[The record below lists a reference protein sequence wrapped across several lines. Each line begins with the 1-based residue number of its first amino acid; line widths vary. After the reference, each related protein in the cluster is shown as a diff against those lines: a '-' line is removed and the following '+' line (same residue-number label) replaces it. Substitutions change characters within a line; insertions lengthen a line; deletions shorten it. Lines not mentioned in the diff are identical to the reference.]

1 MAEYSTHPETYISLS
16 RKQTVAA
23 CVAALPVAQRSQF
36 LRFAEMLSAWF
47 NYQFHLRLENLKTQF
62 LGSIGDGAHAF
73 TEQLESMALDANF
86 SPIQLEEL
94 TQSLE
99 NSSLFKV
106 RLHVDFS
113 DFYEVKLFSRG
124 QSLQRETVPK
134 WFGLAEHEIEFVN
147 YDRVLVYLRYT
158 GTGSVSETA
167 ASETSKSE
175 TTLKLFQNVPR
186 ADLEMLFPNTQVRMR
201 LKDKL
206 LIGVPAFVGGL
217 IVLTTKL
224 GGSLLLL
231 AAIFSFWLG
240 IRSEPVELNQTN
252 LLVLATGAGALGA
265 YLFKQFGN
273 FKNRKIRFMK
283 TLTENLYFKNLDN
296 DLGVLVNLV
305 DYAAASENKEVL
317 LAYAELLLQTHTRA
331 TLAEA
336 VEQRLG
342 KKGFDIEGALQKL
355 TELEL
360 VTFDADEQIIPHNL
374 TNALQ
379 QMDKRWD
386 NLFDREGYS

>member
-1 MAEYSTHPETYISLS
+1 
-16 RKQTVAA
+16 
-23 CVAALPVAQRSQF
+23 
-36 LRFAEMLSAWF
+36 
-47 NYQFHLRLENLKTQF
+47 
-62 LGSIGDGAHAF
+62 
-73 TEQLESMALDANF
+73 MALDANF

-113 DFYEVKLFSRG
+113 DFHEVKLFSRG
-124 QSLQRETVPK
+124 QSLQREIVPK

-147 YDRVLVYLRYT
+147 YDRVLVYLRFTST
-158 GTGSVSETA
+158 GSETA
-167 ASETSKSE
+167 ASETPKLA

-317 LAYAELLLQTHTRA
+317 LAYTELLLQTHTRA

-360 VTFDADEQIIPHNL
+360 VTVDADEQFTPHNL